1 MIATSGGQHDLVPE
15 ISRIYNDICCPA
27 GNKVLEASR
36 ESGLLRELAG
46 PGFEDVVEGDDTLPL
61 SRLVKLFD
69 DVEESWRWASESAE
83 KVREQAVMML
93 SQSSLLQTFVF
104 SFFL

>member
-1 MIATSGGQHDLVPE
+1 ML
-15 ISRIYNDICCPA
+15 
-27 GNKVLEASR
+27 KASR

-69 DVEESWRWASESAE
+69 VVEESWRWASESAE
-83 KVREQAVMML
+83 NVREQAVMML
-93 SQSSLLQTFVF
+93 SQSTALQTFVF
-104 SFFL
+104 SSTRNFIFADFGTVYLFTVARVQTGWNQVG